1 MNRFNKDFNS
11 QCSIISCLAQ
21 LSFFGPVILFVFV
34 CLLSVI
40 HFLSNLKRSLS
51 RVDWQ
56 RVKGV
61 EIHISRL
68 ALNLI
73 AFSPHVIISIIREDG
88 FSVNHFFSYFR
99 KILCS
104 INNHLLIQSIGNT
117 TYVTRFQIRAPSLLI
132 HHHFLL
138 LFSSFQIS

>member
-1 MNRFNKDFNS
+1 MQHHFMYSSDE
-11 QCSIISCLAQ
+11 
-21 LSFFGPVILFVFV
+21 FFGPLMSVVFV
-34 CLLSVI
+34 CLLSVS
-40 HFLSNLKRSLS
+40 HFLLNFKRSLS

-56 RVKGV
+56 RVKGI

-73 AFSPHVIISIIREDG
+73 AFSPHVIISIIRQDG
-88 FSVNHFFSYFR
+88 FSVNNYFSYFR

-104 INNHLLIQSIGNT
+104 IINHPLTQSIDNT

-132 HHHFLL
+132 HNHFLL
-138 LFSSFQIS
+138 LFSSIQIS